1 MKILFDYNIFSHQKL
16 GGISRYF
23 LNLHKYI
30 NKHPQI
36 YCKIFAPIHL
46 NKFLNTY
53 EKGKGFN
60 FYLKNYPKYTRKL
73 INIIN
78 LNSSKIYCKNFK
90 PNIIH
95 KTFFNHNF
103 ENNFKIKKIIT
114 VYDLIHEIYY
124 RDFKKSEGY
133 LPKKDFLKNVDFIIC
148 PSNKTKDDLMHFY
161 NVKPEKIKVIYMGI
175 NKFDD
180 VKELEFL
187 KKLKPFLLYVGD
199 RKRYKNF
206 RNLIIAL
213 SLKTNI
219 LNDFNLICLGG
230 GNFSNTEKELF
241 KKHKIKENKIIQL
254 EGDDNVLFN
263 LYKNAK
269 AFIFP
274 STYEGLG
281 LPQLEAM
288 SLGCPVI
295 SSNHEAIVEAVDNA
309 AELFNPHD
317 PEDIINVIDQTL
329 YSENKL
335 NDLKKRGLERSKLFS
350 LEKCAN
356 ETLDLYKLISG

>member
-30 NKHPQI
+30 NRYPDI
-36 YCKIFAPIHL
+36 NCKILAPIHL
-46 NKFLNTY
+46 NKFLKLY
-53 EKGKGFN
+53 EKN
-60 FYLKNYPKYTRKL
+60 DNLSFYLNGYPKYTRKL
-73 INIIN
+73 INF
-78 LNSSKIYCKNFK
+78 LNFNYSKIYSKYFK

-95 KTFFNHNF
+95 KTFFNYNF
-103 ENNFKIKKIIT
+103 ENNYKIKKVIT
-114 VYDLIHEIYY
+114 VYDLIHEIHY
-124 RDFKKSEGY
+124 RDFNKSEGY
-133 LPKKDFLKNVDFIIC
+133 LPKKNFLKGVDSIIC
-148 PSNKTKDDLMHFY
+148 PSNKTKDDLIHFY
-161 NVKPEKIKVIYMGI
+161 NINPEKIKVIYMGI

-180 VKELEFL
+180 IKELEFL
-187 KKLKPFLLYVGD
+187 KKLRPFILYVGD

-206 RNLIIAL
+206 KNLIIAL
-213 SLKTNI
+213 SIKKNI
-219 LNDFNLICLGG
+219 LNDFKLICLGG
-230 GNFSNTEKELF
+230 GKFSDTEKKLF
-241 KKHKIKENKIIQL
+241 KEYKVDETKIIQL
-254 EGDDNVLFN
+254 NGDDNFLLN

-295 SSNHEAIVEAVDNA
+295 SSNHEAILEAVDKSA
-309 AELFNPHD
+309 ALFNPNE
-317 PEDIINVIDQTL
+317 PEDIINVIEKTL

-335 NDLKKRGLERSKLFS
+335 NDLKKKGFERSKLFS
-350 LEKCAN
+350 PEKCAK
-356 ETLDLYKLISG
+356 ETLDLYKQISN